1 MSPIDVSAMEQNGKE
16 VSNVRNAHTQDE
28 VLAFLKKN
36 KKHAYTQAELGIE
49 LSIKPQQARQCCMAL
64 QKKGLTVRKEVDVVV
79 ASGKTE
85 SHIHWRI
92 V

>member
-1 MSPIDVSAMEQNGKE
+1 MAPIDVSAMEQNGRE
-16 VSNVRNAHTQDE
+16 VSNIRNAQTQGE

-36 KKHAYTQAELGIE
+36 KKSAYTQAELGVE
-49 LSIKPQQARQCCMAL
+49 LGIKPQQARQCCIAL
-64 QKKGLTVRKEVDVVV
+64 QKKGLTTRKEVDVVV

-85 SHIHWRI
+85 SQIHWRF